1 MMGSI
6 TCTKEDGT
14 QVLSASK
21 VKVGEKLTFTAKPR
35 RGYRITN
42 WQREKK
48 NVATAEFEN
57 LTDFYSMSSIT
68 LSAEDAMDIQV
79 DLIVKQIIMSL
90 NLHRLMIKLVHF

>member
-1 MMGSI
+1 MGSI

-57 LTDFYSMSSIT
+57 LTDFYQCRVS
-68 LSAEDAMDIQV
+68 
-79 DLIVKQIIMSL
+79 
-90 NLHRLMIKLVHF
+90 HFLQKMQWTFR